1 MDFRQFTVNFLVL
14 DRANDNIQ
22 EALDML
28 INDDIL
34 IEMFGERFREL
45 N

>member
-1 MDFRQFTVNFLVL
+1 MDFCQFTVNFLVL

-28 INDDIL
+28 LNDDIL

-45 N
+45 K